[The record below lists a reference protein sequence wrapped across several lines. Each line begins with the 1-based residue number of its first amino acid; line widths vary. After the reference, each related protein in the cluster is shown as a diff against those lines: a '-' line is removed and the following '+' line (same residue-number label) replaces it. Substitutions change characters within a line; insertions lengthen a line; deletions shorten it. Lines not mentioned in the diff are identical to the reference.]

1 MLYTD
6 SQHTD
11 PRSSCDDDDDDDDDD
26 DELFCG
32 MEISKNTFSYIT
44 HLVAAPEYK
53 RYLFF

>member
-11 PRSSCDDDDDDDDDD
+11 PRSSCDDDDDDDD